1 VGPEAPEDAIAD
13 PTRLR
18 QVIINLVG
26 NAIKFTERGEV
37 GLKVRTESGPEAQ
50 TVLHFEVSDTGVGI
64 SPAKQKLIF
73 DAFAQADSST
83 ARRFGGT
90 GLGLTISL
98 RLVQMMGGRLWV
110 ESELGK
116 GSCFHFTAPVGLAEK
131 AASAKPIAP
140 ATLAGLPVLVVDD
153 NLTNRNIVGQILE
166 QWRMKPALA
175 ASGWEALRLL
185 KEAGPSPTAYALL
198 LTDANMPDMDG
209 FTLVERIREHKDL
222 SKITIMMLTSAGQPG
237 DIARCRQLGIAAYL
251 IKPIVRAQLL
261 EAILKV
267 LSAKVRPPLLP
278 RGVTRHGPYEGRR
291 SLRLLLAEDNAVNRR
306 LASRL
311 IEKRGHTVVM
321 VNNGREAV
329 QALSRETF
337 DLVIMDVEMPE
348 MDGFEATA
356 AIRAKELGT
365 DTHVP
370 IIAMTAHTM
379 AGDRERCRAAGMD
392 AYVSKPIRAQE
403 LYNAI
408 DAQSGLLDAVAQ
420 SPQGESPGGRG
431 PLPLPGQPQTRGP
444 LDG

>member
-1 VGPEAPEDAIAD
+1 
-13 PTRLR
+13 
-18 QVIINLVG
+18 
-26 NAIKFTERGEV
+26 
-37 GLKVRTESGPEAQ
+37 
-50 TVLHFEVSDTGVGI
+50 
-64 SPAKQKLIF
+64 
-73 DAFAQADSST
+73 
-83 ARRFGGT
+83 
-90 GLGLTISL
+90 
-98 RLVQMMGGRLWV
+98 
-110 ESELGK
+110 
-116 GSCFHFTAPVGLAEK
+116 
-131 AASAKPIAP
+131 
-140 ATLAGLPVLVVDD
+140 
-153 NLTNRNIVGQILE
+153 
-166 QWRMKPALA
+166 
-175 ASGWEALRLL
+175 
-185 KEAGPSPTAYALL
+185 
-198 LTDANMPDMDG
+198 MPDMDG